1 MNHQATDPTQGL
13 LVIIFALAGGYILFF
28 KFLNSIGK
36 NDNSTIIYAGLGI
49 LCGYIS
55 EVLAKT
61 PNVTLIVGGFIEGNG
76 VALIILAI
84 TGMGGIF
91 FYWVKNSVQN
101 TVLKNFPEAI
111 GLRDTLLMIL
121 IEDIRLQLKLAINRI
136 RETGGVL

>member
-1 MNHQATDPTQGL
+1 M
-13 LVIIFALAGGYILFF
+13 
-28 KFLNSIGK
+28 
-36 NDNSTIIYAGLGI
+36 
-49 LCGYIS
+49 
-55 EVLAKT
+55 
-61 PNVTLIVGGFIEGNG
+61 
-76 VALIILAI
+76 ALIILAI